1 MDEQDSFIGPDDGK
15 GKGVSKP
22 MLIRPQVDIMRDDF
36 DKASS
41 SNRYYPQSVTSSTYS
56 SPLTSSSFDPESIH
70 PPLDDIYQRF
80 MIPGHEDIMRI
91 PNLFGDES
99 QIASGSLPG
108 KGKAKELAPTL
119 PPLQFSSEFGYGK
132 ADWPSP
138 GLITPTPGP
147 SSYGSGYGSVI
158 ESNIN
163 ITAANENHPLLQS
176 SPILRRMPSRRRS
189 FSNLSIHSA
198 RSIAALSM
206 TRVKDK
212 IGASK
217 GPGNLARKLLFRSR
231 PGSSAS
237 SPNPTPGTITPAGN
251 IFDTDFAVSQGSC
264 LIPWRNDFKSQAR
277 DAPPPVSYLN
287 LEAKLDQQTFPVY
300 RRSQKVVDL
309 KGKSRSYSSPLPLSA
324 LDIVPSATT
333 NIFTPIPII
342 PRNYFDEVLPRE
354 LRLRILSSLLSLHE
368 EEHDRIVREGYWTVM
383 RASSSKNKWVGR
395 NKGIRELVKFRRVSN
410 ASTNFVNKVLI
421 VLVGFKVMAGPRL
434 RRSDV
439 EQSEPSCLSKHITIS
454 FNPFV

>member
-1 MDEQDSFIGPDDGK
+1 
-15 GKGVSKP
+15 
-22 MLIRPQVDIMRDDF
+22 
-36 DKASS
+36 
-41 SNRYYPQSVTSSTYS
+41 
-56 SPLTSSSFDPESIH
+56 
-70 PPLDDIYQRF
+70 
-80 MIPGHEDIMRI
+80 
-91 PNLFGDES
+91 
-99 QIASGSLPG
+99 
-108 KGKAKELAPTL
+108 
-119 PPLQFSSEFGYGK
+119 
-132 ADWPSP
+132 
-138 GLITPTPGP
+138 
-147 SSYGSGYGSVI
+147 
-158 ESNIN
+158 
-163 ITAANENHPLLQS
+163 
-176 SPILRRMPSRRRS
+176 
-189 FSNLSIHSA
+189 
-198 RSIAALSM
+198 
-206 TRVKDK
+206 
-212 IGASK
+212 
-217 GPGNLARKLLFRSR
+217 
-231 PGSSAS
+231 
-237 SPNPTPGTITPAGN
+237 
-251 IFDTDFAVSQGSC
+251 
-264 LIPWRNDFKSQAR
+264 
-277 DAPPPVSYLN
+277 LN

-333 NIFTPIPII
+333 NVFTPIPII
-342 PRNYFDEVLPRE
+342 PRNYFDEALPRE